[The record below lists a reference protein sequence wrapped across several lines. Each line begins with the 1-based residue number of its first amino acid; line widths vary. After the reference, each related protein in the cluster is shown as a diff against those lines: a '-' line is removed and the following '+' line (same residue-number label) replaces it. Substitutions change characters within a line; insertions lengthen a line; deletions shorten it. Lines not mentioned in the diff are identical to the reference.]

1 MNKNR
6 ETNEASAV
14 KRLSLF
20 SLIYVYRKWIL
31 IGKCKIMME
40 SLFLTRHIS
49 IVSKLTTAFCLVSC
63 LLKDFL
69 VALISG
75 YDLGYSIGYK
85 ARYNNSSLAIK
96 ALHSCTV
103 GFEFNV
109 DSIRVQTC
117 SQLWCQHADIY
128 WIYCTAQADGNV
140 FCWAVFC
147 SEARERDTLKFNPD
161 TRWYMRVITG
171 LLQFLLRGVWCYV
184 VVFPT

>member
-1 MNKNR
+1 
-6 ETNEASAV
+6 
-14 KRLSLF
+14 
-20 SLIYVYRKWIL
+20 
-31 IGKCKIMME
+31 ME

-109 DSIRVQTC
+109 DSIRVQTY
-117 SQLWCQHADIY
+117 SQL
-128 WIYCTAQADGNV
+128 
-140 FCWAVFC
+140 
-147 SEARERDTLKFNPD
+147 
-161 TRWYMRVITG
+161 
-171 LLQFLLRGVWCYV
+171 
-184 VVFPT
+184 

>member
-6 ETNEASAV
+6 ETSEASAV

-20 SLIYVYRKWIL
+20 SLIYVYRKWIW
-31 IGKCKIMME
+31 IGKDHDGKSVWSD
-40 SLFLTRHIS
+40 SLHLSLYTCVSFLTWHIS

-109 DSIRVQTC
+109 DSIRAQTC
-117 SQLWCQHADIY
+117 SQLWCQHHNSWYLLDILY
-128 WIYCTAQADGNV
+128 
-140 FCWAVFC
+140 
-147 SEARERDTLKFNPD
+147 S
-161 TRWYMRVITG
+161 TG
-171 LLQFLLRGVWCYV
+171 WWECLLLGSFLFRSQRTWHVEI
-184 VVFPT
+184 